1 MDDDIIIDVRN
12 VWKRYGL
19 PPVLPWNKNEL
30 YEEECALR
38 DISFQLRRGGSL
50 GILGRNGAGKSTL
63 LKVLAGVTPPDK
75 GSVTIRGRIFPMIE
89 LSAGISM
96 DLTGRENIQLLATIM
111 GFNDREIRRIEPEV
125 VDFSELDHWID
136 RPVWQYSS
144 GMLGRLA
151 FGIAVHARADI
162 LLVDEVLS
170 TGDIVFQK
178 KCQTYVQK
186 LLSGGTTLLF
196 VSHSP
201 YFVERI
207 CETGILLDNGRLVM
221 AGDVH
226 DVVGNYLQRSLRK
239 SEKYIVKDLSVDMET
254 RQGSGEIRALKCYMK
269 NSQDEVSH
277 EIEYGEKVQI
287 IIEYIAHCDMNDI
300 DLSIDLYTTDGI
312 LVTCLTYLSNDYV
325 SYNVKKGIH
334 TISFTIEKFP
344 VKGKGLYFDVCFSK
358 DTLYSID
365 YVQNALMFDSFP
377 KDEIRS
383 QTSRYQGLL
392 ECPYTWEER

>member
-1 MDDDIIIDVRN
+1 MNDDIIIDVRN

-19 PPVLPWNKNEL
+19 PPVLPWKKTGL
-30 YEEECALR
+30 REEECALK
-38 DISFQLRRGGSL
+38 DISFQVRRGGSL
-50 GILGRNGAGKSTL
+50 GILGHNGAGKSTL

-75 GSVTIRGRIFPMIE
+75 GSVAIHGRIFPMIE
-89 LSAGISM
+89 LNAGISM
-96 DLTGRENIQLLATIM
+96 DLTGRENIRLLATLM
-111 GFNDREIRRIEPEV
+111 GFSDRQIQKIEPEV
-125 VDFSELDHWID
+125 VDFSELEQWID

-144 GMLGRLA
+144 GMMSRLA

-186 LLSGGTTLLF
+186 LLSDGTTLLF

-207 CETGILLDNGRLVM
+207 CETGILLDKGRLVLD
-221 AGDVH
+221 GDVH
-226 DVVGNYLQRSLRK
+226 DIASHYLQRSLKK
-239 SEKYIVKDLSVDMET
+239 SENYITKDLSLDMET
-254 RQGSGEIRALKCYMK
+254 RQGSGEIRVLKCYMK
-269 NSQDEVSH
+269 GARGDVTH
-277 EIEYGEKVQI
+277 EIEYGENITI
-287 IIEYIAHCDMNDI
+287 IVEYIAHCDMNNI
-300 DLSIDLYTTDGI
+300 DLSINLYTTDGI
-312 LVTCLTYLSNDYV
+312 LVTCFTHLSKDNI

-334 TISFTIEKFP
+334 AISCTIGKFP
-344 VKGKGLYFDVCFSK
+344 VKGKGLYLDVCFSK

-392 ECPYTWEER
+392 ECPCTWE